1 MKQRQ
6 YEEPGVKSVSRFY
19 VPVSALVIAMA
30 ASRLGCAQ
38 TPGAE
43 QNGAGSFVPLQLWKN
58 AVLTGDS
65 AGLKMLYST
74 NPPAEVTSP
83 AGKGSSDADVDFW
96 MGLKARSVNL
106 EIAESGSPQPD
117 VFVILF
123 QAEVSSGAQSKQQT
137 VYVKERQVW
146 RQQEEQ
152 WRLATVERTDALHLK
167 QVFKKDKDL
176 YPANADPRAEINEAE
191 GKAAK
196 EHKRVLLVFGA
207 NWCYDCH
214 VLDLAFH
221 RPEFVPVMASYEV
234 VHVDIGPDGKK
245 NADLAQQYG
254 VPLDKGIPALAVLES
269 DGKLIVSQKNGEF
282 ENARAMTPEV
292 LLAFL
297 NKWKPPGS

>member
-1 MKQRQ
+1 
-6 YEEPGVKSVSRFY
+6 
-19 VPVSALVIAMA
+19 MA
-30 ASRLGCAQ
+30 SSSLGCAQ
-38 TPGAE
+38 TAGTE
-43 QNGAGSFVPLQLWKN
+43 QNGADSNFAPLEVWKTS
-58 AVLTGDS
+58 VVTGDS

-74 NPPAEVTSP
+74 NPLAEVTSP
-83 AGKGSSDADVDFW
+83 AGKGTTVADVDFW
-96 MGLKARSVNL
+96 VGLKARSVNL
-106 EIAESGSPQPD
+106 EIAESSSPQPD
-117 VFVILF
+117 VVVILF

-146 RQQEEQ
+146 RRQDQQ
-152 WRLATVERTDALHLK
+152 WRLATVERTDAFHLK

-176 YPANADPRAEINEAE
+176 YPASADARAEIYEAE

-221 RPEFVPVMASYEV
+221 RPEFVPVVTSYEV
-234 VHVDIGPDGKK
+234 VHVDIRPDGKK

-269 DGKLIVSQKNGEF
+269 DGKLLVSQKNGEF
-282 ENARAMTPEV
+282 ENARAMTPEA

-297 NKWKPPGS
+297 NKWMPPRS